1 MNLEKLREKRKAKG
15 ITQEDMALDM
25 GYRNKSSYSMLENGQ
40 VKFDADKM
48 RIVKNRLELTDN
60 EFFEIFLS

>member
-15 ITQEDMALDM
+15 ITQEDMALAM

-48 RIVKNRLELTDN
+48 KIAKNRLELSNN